1 MGTRGAIGFKYD
13 GKRLLAYNHFDS
25 YPEELGVQM
34 LAYATDSCTEPAQQ
48 EAIKQRLDQLVQV
61 QEGDQPDEEQI
72 EQLKRAGVA
81 GPERVSSGM
90 DWYAWLRDFQGR
102 PDEYLRVGFW
112 PENND
117 FIDDHLF
124 CELVTHQI
132 VQMGSPFSWNRRS
145 GSLATRNSPLIV
157 GSLPKA
163 MCYLPFFSY
172 LTHVK

>member
-61 QEGDQPDEEQI
+61 QEGDQSDEEQI

-124 CELVTHQI
+124 CEWAYVIDLDERKFEI
-132 VQMGSPFSWNRRS
+132 YRGSSSALGRYD
-145 GSLATRNSPLIV
+145 LHD
-157 GSLPKA
+157 LPDRDQFLEDIKQLSDA
-163 MCYLPFFSY
+163 
-172 LTHVK
+172 